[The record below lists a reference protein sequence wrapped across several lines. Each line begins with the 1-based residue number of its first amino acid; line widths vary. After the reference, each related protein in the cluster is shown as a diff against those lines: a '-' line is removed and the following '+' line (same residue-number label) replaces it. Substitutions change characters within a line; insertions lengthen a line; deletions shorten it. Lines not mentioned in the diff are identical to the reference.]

1 MLTHRDFIAGVTGLA
16 LSVAL
21 VTTASAGEKRSGS
34 SRHGGSRDEDSSR
47 FATAV
52 CEVSRDG
59 HVQFVSDRNPFRGSS
74 RGAYGGIFFAGGGTT
89 VPAAHTST
97 SAVATSPSANAAGP
111 GATAPATPAAP
122 AAPATPATPAAPA
135 APSAGGG
142 SADHGGTTGPG
153 SSVAPVRPHEAD
165 DHQDSPA
172 EGEASSHGH
181 DDATADAPPNT
192 APGGSVT
199 GTAAAARPLA
209 ANPEPASLLLIGT
222 GLGSV
227 LFARRRARKQRD

>member
-21 VTTASAGEKRSGS
+21 VTTASAGEKRNGS
-34 SRHGGSRDEDSSR
+34 SRHGGSHDEDSSR
-47 FATAV
+47 FATGV

-89 VPAAHTST
+89 VPAAHTSA

-111 GATAPATPAAP
+111 GATA
-122 AAPATPATPAAPA
+122 PATPAAPA

>member
-1 MLTHRDFIAGVTGLA
+1 MLTHRYFNAGVTGLA
-16 LSVAL
+16 LSIAL
-21 VTTASAGEKRSGS
+21 VTTASAGEKRNGN
-34 SRHGGSRDEDSSR
+34 SRHGGSHDEDSSR

-89 VPAAHTST
+89 VPVSK
-97 SAVATSPSANAAGP
+97 SAVAGSP
-111 GATAPATPAAP
+111 GASAK
-122 AAPATPATPAAPA
+122 
-135 APSAGGG
+135 PSAGGG
-142 SADHGGTTGPG
+142 SPDHGGATAPG
-153 SSVAPVRPHEAD
+153 SSVAPGRSN
-165 DHQDSPA
+165 DHGDPA
-172 EGEASSHGH
+172 GGEAHGH
-181 DDATADAPPNT
+181 DDATADASAST
-192 APGGSVT
+192 AAGGGVT

-222 GLGSV
+222 GLGTV

>member
-21 VTTASAGEKRSGS
+21 VTTASAGEKRNGS

-89 VPAAHTST
+89 VPAAHSSK
-97 SAVATSPSANAAGP
+97 SAVAGSPGTS
-111 GATAPATPAAP
+111 AT
-122 AAPATPATPAAPA
+122 
-135 APSAGGG
+135 PSAGGG
-142 SADHGGTTGPG
+142 GATAPG
-153 SSVAPVRPHEAD
+153 SSVAPARPHDAD
-165 DHQDSPA
+165 DHGDPPA
-172 EGEASSHGH
+172 AGAASSHGH
-181 DDATADAPPNT
+181 DDATDDAPANT
-192 APGGSVT
+192 APGRGVT